1 MASNKKGKKYKCP
14 YCDYRDYRPELIDH
28 VEEEHEEMIPK
39 GYTPSRV
46 VYNTINKKDH
56 GTCMVCHKE
65 TKWDEDK
72 QRYDSLCG
80 RPKCKQEYVKIVRS
94 RMVKKYGT
102 YNLLTNPEFQKKMLE
117 GRSISGKYKFQDG
130 GSVGYVGSYEKKFLE
145 FMDTFLHIKSYDI
158 ISPGPNI
165 PYMYKGKEHVWI
177 TDFLYEPYNLVF
189 DIKDGGDNPNTRD
202 MAEYREKQIAKEK
215 AIAEYGDYNYIRL
228 TDNKFEQLISIFM
241 ELKEKTDEKPLI
253 RINESF
259 IQEETYIEELGVLE
273 MTFAVFLALFWGSVG
288 AIRIKEYINK
298 KVEENAYHYEVTDRP
313 LKNIPKYGNVRAK
326 DALAYYAYY
335 SLKIRKSEKGT
346 LLYTSNNKSNLNKHV
361 YLYKFN
367 KNKLVL
373 VEEGKFID
381 ICEKNN
387 VKIKSLDESKLSGRE
402 EAYNLAVNI
411 IKKEINKYAD
421 LKKHASIGEDDKEYY
436 SNFIN
441 GIDDDICVL
450 RCDLWDVVP
459 NARSDEG
466 DELASKK
473 VWNPY
478 DEMIKI
484 INSKLPKNFKVD
496 HGGDWDDLMIL
507 LTHKVSIK
515 ESYVNE
521 ETTEY
526 MNKLTAFHLE
536 PVIPK
541 KKRPIGG
548 WDEELYSKNM
558 EYAILNDIKSNWYVK
573 DQTSVK
579 AYVYTSGKDLKAIYL
594 GTIYIP
600 DKNKSGWEW
609 DEKEMLS
616 DDIYDYLKSNP
627 MTESYIEESKNKSS
641 FKKNFKKKSGIKY
654 DIYDIHDPKALKYIK
669 KDPKWKDAVDYI
681 QNNCNGEIAVDP
693 NTQKIIGRILI
704 KQKEQGTSISGF
716 YVDNDYRGYGLGSTL
731 FQDAV
736 DKYNGEI
743 LGVYADNKVAINMY
757 KKHGF
762 KTIETQSDADG
773 KYYIM
778 KRESSISEETRID
791 KDKLP
796 KFIYHISSEN
806 HDGETFEPRKYDNE
820 NVKNDMERYVARVC
834 FADRI
839 DGCLYSIF
847 PNGAYDAEFYVHV
860 PGNEVKVYSTTKDD
874 VYDSEITH
882 ELWVKEPVEMKCIG
896 KIKVTGV
903 SNNKTKI
910 IDIESDKVPYNKKKY
925 HKCIWKWVEK
935 YDKDESLFE

>member
-14 YCDYRDYRPELIDH
+14 YCDYRNYRPELIDH

-56 GTCMVCHKE
+56 GTCMVCHRE

-259 IQEETYIEELGVLE
+259 IQEETYIEELGVFE
-273 MTFAVFLALFWGSVG
+273 MTFAVFLALFWGAVG
-288 AIRIKEYINK
+288 VMNIKEYINK
-298 KVEENAYHYEVTDRP
+298 KVEENAYHYEVSDRP
-313 LKNIPKYGNVRAK
+313 LKSIPKYGSVRAK

-335 SLKIRKSEKGT
+335 SLKIRKTEKST

-441 GIDDDICVL
+441 GIDDEICVL

-466 DELASKK
+466 DKLASEK
-473 VWNPY
+473 VWNPS

-496 HGGDWDDLMIL
+496 HGGDWDGLMIL

-515 ESYVNE
+515 ESYVE
-521 ETTEY
+521 
-526 MNKLTAFHLE
+526 
-536 PVIPK
+536 
-541 KKRPIGG
+541 
-548 WDEELYSKNM
+548 
-558 EYAILNDIKSNWYVK
+558 
-573 DQTSVK
+573 
-579 AYVYTSGKDLKAIYL
+579 
-594 GTIYIP
+594 
-600 DKNKSGWEW
+600 
-609 DEKEMLS
+609 
-616 DDIYDYLKSNP
+616 
-627 MTESYIEESKNKSS
+627 
-641 FKKNFKKKSGIKY
+641 
-654 DIYDIHDPKALKYIK
+654 
-669 KDPKWKDAVDYI
+669 
-681 QNNCNGEIAVDP
+681 
-693 NTQKIIGRILI
+693 
-704 KQKEQGTSISGF
+704 
-716 YVDNDYRGYGLGSTL
+716 
-731 FQDAV
+731 
-736 DKYNGEI
+736 
-743 LGVYADNKVAINMY
+743 
-757 KKHGF
+757 
-762 KTIETQSDADG
+762 
-773 KYYIM
+773 
-778 KRESSISEETRID
+778 EETRID

-903 SNNKTKI
+903 SNNKTKT

-935 YDKDESLFE
+935 YDKDESLFEPNK